1 MEYCTNEAMKAGA
14 VTATQYAAVSIP
26 SVYLAHKYVQAF
38 RTRLGV
44 SGKTAIAFTPFVLG
58 FWLQGELTLNKCS
71 TRRNEYA
78 DMMQKM
84 E

>member
-1 MEYCTNEAMKAGA
+1 MKAGSM
-14 VTATQYAAVSIP
+14 TALQYAAVSLP
-26 SVYLAHKYVQAF
+26 SVYLANKYVPAF
-38 RTRLGV
+38 RTYLGV

-58 FWLQGELTLNKCS
+58 FWMQGELTLNKCS

-78 DMMQKM
+78 DMMQKA